1 MPRLELPR
9 SRYLCNF
16 FQVSTSLYLMTLSYD
31 FSQQVIDRWNR
42 SERCW
47 IEDHQSLQIRSQYR
61 TRQDAIGFITP
72 SRLASSVPVT
82 VATPGMYL
90 VCTASSSSLL
100 TFKETTKMH
109 LFRHFYPGHLC
120 GLWSS
125 CFLLRPLL
133 GHVKNKI
140 GWLID

>member
-1 MPRLELPR
+1 MISHNEL
-9 SRYLCNF
+9 
-16 FQVSTSLYLMTLSYD
+16 STDGTDQSVVESKTIKAFKSGLS
-31 FSQQVIDRWNR
+31 
-42 SERCW
+42 
-47 IEDHQSLQIRSQYR
+47 R
-61 TRQDAIGFITP
+61 TRQDSIGFITP

-82 VATPGMYL
+82 AATPGMYL

-133 GHVKNKI
+133 
-140 GWLID
+140 